1 MKIKHLT
8 IKIYRSEDN
17 ELAYFSFY
25 RDDNKKPFATLDG
38 GWCTHEQFCMARS
51 LVDQGDY
58 NSIRAAVAVE
68 LDRLAKNYTVIN
80 VYPDREEQV
89 MTTAPVFTL
98 EELL

>member
-1 MKIKHLT
+1 MKINHLT

-25 RDDNKKPFATLDG
+25 RDNYKKPFATLDG
-38 GWCTHEQFCMARS
+38 GWCTHEQFCMAR
-51 LVDQGDY
+51 DFANQGKYDLLK
-58 NSIRAAVAVE
+58 VGVLVE
-68 LDRLAKNYTVIN
+68 LDKAPKNYSVIN
-80 VYPDREEQV
+80 VYPDREETV